1 MLHQMSDHFD
11 WDRLARY
18 VSGESGATERAD
30 IERWAAGSDAN
41 RAMLESLK
49 RRWSAAAEGT
59 SWNVDA
65 AWLKLAPQLRGVR
78 QEPGIVDIDSRRLA
92 RRSWLQPARYGL
104 VAAAA
109 VLLITVAVRM
119 TSDSAA
125 PLTETLSVRIAEV
138 RTGIGEQRTVD
149 LIDGSQVVLGA
160 ASTLR
165 LGDGFGAA
173 TREVFLEGQ
182 AFLRVRHDSTR
193 PFVVNAGGTRAI
205 DLGTA
210 FEVRAYPNEAV
221 RVAVTEGVVAVRRDT
236 VGGTADSTVLQ
247 PGDVAEVPTTG
258 ATVVKR
264 QQNVERLLGWTRGEL
279 VFEDTP
285 LSNIA
290 RDLER
295 WYDVQV
301 RIEDPALRSLRWSAE
316 LKIGE
321 SLDEIL
327 TLMQTAL
334 QSKGLRAERKGNVVT
349 FRSGAPVN
357 PTAAPTTS
365 RRAEAGA

>member
-1 MLHQMSDHFD
+1 MSDHYD

-30 IERWAAGSDAN
+30 IERWATASDAN

-49 RRWSAAAEGT
+49 RRWHAASDGA

-65 AWLKLAPQLRGVR
+65 AWSKLAPKLRDVK
-78 QEPGIVDIDSRRLA
+78 QEPGVVDIASRRPV
-92 RRSWLQPARYGL
+92 RPSWLQPTRYGL

-119 TSDSAA
+119 NSGSTAVPDATTAIAS
-125 PLTETLSVRIAEV
+125 TEM
-138 RTGIGEQRTVD
+138 RTAVGEQRTID
-149 LIDGSQVVLGA
+149 LSDGSQIVLGA

-165 LGDGFGAA
+165 LAEGFGTA

-182 AFLRVRHDSTR
+182 AFLRVRHDASR

-221 RVAVTEGVVAVRRDT
+221 RVAVTEGVVEVRRDT
-236 VGGTADSTVLQ
+236 GSADSTVLE

-279 VFEDTP
+279 VFEDAP
-285 LSNIA
+285 LSNVA
-290 RDLER
+290 RELER
-295 WYDVQV
+295 WFDVQV
-301 RIEDPALRSLRWSAE
+301 KIEDPALGALRWSGSPR
-316 LKIGE
+316 IGE
-321 SLDEIL
+321 SLDTIL
-327 TLMQTAL
+327 DLIQTAL
-334 QSKGLRAERKGNVVT
+334 QSKGVRAERNGNVVT
-349 FRSGAPVN
+349 IRSGRPVN
-357 PTAAPTTS
+357 PTSAPSATPP

>member
-1 MLHQMSDHFD
+1 MTDHFD

-18 VSGESGATERAD
+18 VSGESGASERAD
-30 IERWAAGSDAN
+30 IERWAAGSNAN
-41 RAMLESLK
+41 RAMLESLE
-49 RRWSAAAEGT
+49 RRWRAAAEGT

-65 AWLKLAPQLRGVR
+65 AWSKLAPQLRHVR
-78 QEPGIVDIDSRRLA
+78 QEPGIIDIDSRRSA
-92 RRSWLQPARYGL
+92 RPSWLQPARYGF

-149 LIDGSQVVLGA
+149 LIDGSQVILGA

-165 LGDGFGAA
+165 LGEGFGTS

-193 PFVVNAGGTRAI
+193 PFVVNAGGTRAT

-221 RVAVTEGVVAVRRDT
+221 RVAVTEGVVEVRRDS
-236 VGGTADSTVLQ
+236 GMADSTVLQ

-285 LSNIA
+285 LSNVA

-295 WYDVQV
+295 WFEVQV
-301 RIEDPALRSLRWSAE
+301 RIDDPALRSLHLTTSFP
-316 LKIGE
+316 IGE
-321 SLDEIL
+321 SLDAIL
-327 TLMQTAL
+327 EVVQTSL
-334 QSKGLRAERKGNVVT
+334 QSKGVRAERNGNVVT
-349 FRSGAPVN
+349 FRSGPPVN

>member
-1 MLHQMSDHFD
+1 MSNHFD

-49 RRWSAAAEGT
+49 RRWNAAGDGAT
-59 SWNVDA
+59 WNVDA
-65 AWLKLAPQLRGVR
+65 AWAKLAPQLRNVPAERGV
-78 QEPGIVDIDSRRLA
+78 IDIDSRRA
-92 RRSWLQPARYGL
+92 RPSWLQPARYGL

-119 TSDSAA
+119 TSDSTA
-125 PLTETLSVRIAEV
+125 PVNGTMAMTSAEM
-138 RTGIGEQRTVD
+138 RTGIGEQRTID
-149 LIDGSQVVLGA
+149 LSDGSQVVLGA

-165 LGDGFGAA
+165 LAEGFGAS

-182 AFLRVRHDSTR
+182 AFVRVRHDASR
-193 PFVVNAGGTRAI
+193 PFVVNAGGTRST

-210 FEVRAYPNEAV
+210 FEVRAYPNEIV
-221 RVAVTEGVVAVRRDT
+221 RVAVTEGVVEVRRDA
-236 VGGTADSTVLQ
+236 GSADSTLLQ

-279 VFEDTP
+279 VFEDAP
-285 LSNIA
+285 LSDVA
-290 RDLER
+290 RELER
-295 WYDVQV
+295 WFDVQV
-301 RIEDPALRSLRWSAE
+301 KIEDPTIRSLRWSGAPR
-316 LKIGE
+316 IGE
-321 SLDEIL
+321 SLDNIL
-327 TLMQTAL
+327 DLIQTAL
-334 QSKGLRAERKGNVVT
+334 KSKGVRAERIGNEVII
-349 FRSGAPVN
+349 RSGPAVN
-357 PTAAPTTS
+357 PTAAPSASTP